1 MVILV
6 TGGSGSGKS
15 QYAEELITAAGNGL
29 RYYVATMEAFGEEG
43 QKKVERHRELRQG
56 KGFHTLERPRDLGGL
71 CLPGEG
77 KKSVLIECI
86 SNLAANE
93 LFGPEGLRTE
103 NLESLSEQIVCQ
115 VQTLLSQAELG
126 VIVTGQV
133 DGDGILYSRETMA
146 YIRLMGLINRRLA
159 AISDQVW
166 EVACGIPIQLKA
178 CKGGEE

>member
-15 QYAEELITAAGNGL
+15 RYAEELIMKGGEGT
-29 RYYVATMEAFGEEG
+29 RYYVATMEVFGEEG
-43 QKKVERHRELRQG
+43 RKKVERHRRLRQG
-56 KGFHTLERPRDLGGL
+56 KGFLTLECPRDLGSL
-71 CLPGEG
+71 CLPEKG

-93 LFGPEGLRTE
+93 LFGQEGMRTE
-103 NLESLSEQIVCQ
+103 EMEVLSEQIVCQ
-115 VQTLLSQAELG
+115 VQALLSQAELG

-146 YIRLMGLINRRLA
+146 YIRLMGLINQRLA
-159 AISDQVW
+159 AVSDQVW
-166 EVACGIPIQLKA
+166 EVVCGIPIQLKA